1 MEDVTLF
8 SRLPY
13 YRLEYYM
20 KGDIVACQGD
30 PPQGMY
36 FVGEGHLEVRSYEVN
51 DQQDSVLLLAAS
63 TEADLE
69 GWPFV
74 LRGKLRPPGEV
85 ADFKIRSKYC

>member
-1 MEDVTLF
+1 
-8 SRLPY
+8 
-13 YRLEYYM
+13 M

-36 FVGEGHLEVRSYEVN
+36 FVGEGHLEARSYEVN
-51 DQQDSVLLLAAS
+51 DQHDSVLLLAAS

-74 LRGKLRPPGEV
+74 LRGKLRPPGEGSSV
-85 ADFKIRSKYC
+85 EPSNFSLWLCVISV